1 MYICIEFCT
10 GRQGEF
16 RINDLSFKGGGDK
29 LSSFLL
35 HGKSMN
41 KKEIEKLAEDVL
53 IDDSYFVVEV
63 TVSNSNVI
71 EVFVDADKEV
81 TIADC
86 TKMSREME
94 SRLDRDQED
103 FQLSVSSAGFTKP
116 FKVYRQYH
124 KNIGRAMD
132 VMTRDSSRKTGTLLD
147 ATEGEGI
154 TLRVEDFKKNN
165 KKKKKSEEPV
175 EVFIPFEEITIAKGL
190 VTF

>member
-1 MYICIEFCT
+1 
-10 GRQGEF
+10 
-16 RINDLSFKGGGDK
+16 
-29 LSSFLL
+29 
-35 HGKSMN
+35 MN
-41 KKEIEKLAEDVL
+41 KKEIENLANDVL

-63 TVSNSNVI
+63 TVSKSNVI
-71 EVFVDADKEV
+71 EVYVDADKEV

-116 FKVYRQYH
+116 FKVYRQYR
-124 KNIGRAMD
+124 KNIGRAME
-132 VMTRDSSRKTGTLLD
+132 VMTRDSSRRTGTLLD
-147 ATEGEGI
+147 AKEGEGI
-154 TLRVEDFKKNN
+154 KLRVEDFKKNN